1 MKIVFSEHARN
12 QMLERNI
19 SKEEIISTIA
29 NPEKI
34 IKQAQKKFQ
43 TIKLIKKND
52 EKYLIMV
59 IYRQTNSAKKVIT
72 AFLTTKFKKYLK

>member
-1 MKIVFSEHARN
+1 LFSEHARN

>member
-1 MKIVFSEHARN
+1 MFSEHARN

>member
-34 IKQAQKKFQ
+34 IKQAQKKFRAV
-43 TIKLIKKND
+43 KLIKKND

>member
-1 MKIVFSEHARN
+1 
-12 QMLERNI
+12 MLERNI

>member
-1 MKIVFSEHARN
+1 
-12 QMLERNI
+12 MLERNI

-29 NPEKI
+29 NPAKI

>member
-1 MKIVFSEHARN
+1 MFSEHARN

-34 IKQAQKKFQ
+34 IKQTPKKFQ
-43 TIKLIKKND
+43 AVKLIKRNGK
-52 EKYLIMV
+52 KYLTVV

>member
-1 MKIVFSEHARN
+1 MFSEHARN

-19 SKEEIISTIA
+19 SKEEIISTIT
-29 NPEKI
+29 NPDKI
-34 IKQAQKKFQ
+34 IKQASKKFRAV
-43 TIKLIKKND
+43 KLIKKND

>member
-34 IKQAQKKFQ
+34 IKQASKKFQ

>member
-19 SKEEIISTIA
+19 SKEEIISTIT